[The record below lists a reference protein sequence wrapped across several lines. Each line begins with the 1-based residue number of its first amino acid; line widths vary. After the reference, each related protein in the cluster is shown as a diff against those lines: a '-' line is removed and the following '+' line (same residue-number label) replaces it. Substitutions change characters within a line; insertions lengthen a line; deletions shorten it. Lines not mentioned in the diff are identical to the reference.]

1 MNSLLRFVA
10 SQHSTELNAVR
21 VTFKSAELIVMG
33 SLGGI
38 QDKLG
43 AELDARERSHGG
55 LSEAAHYGRE
65 MSCVDSSYINYTS
78 PLGDVGTRQ
87 KMTGQLLGQTV
98 LWIT

>member
-21 VTFKSAELIVMG
+21 VTFKYAELIVMG

-43 AELDARERSHGG
+43 AELDAREKSHGG
-55 LSEAAHYGRE
+55 LSEAAHYEER
-65 MSCVDSSYINYTS
+65 CRV
-78 PLGDVGTRQ
+78 
-87 KMTGQLLGQTV
+87 
-98 LWIT
+98 WIQVISIILPHWGMLEPDRK